1 MTEQTKAQR
10 LADILQYKIPS
21 MECLE
26 EAAAELCR
34 LDALVGELVS
44 VLENFEVRAPD
55 EDGLVWLVLHGNGTT
70 GKAMFN
76 LRSATKLAAQVAMLL
91 EESRITALAKAKEQT

>member
-1 MTEQTKAQR
+1 MSEQTKAQR

-34 LDALVGELVS
+34 LDALNAELVEALRDITVWYS
-44 VLENFEVRAPD
+44 ARDSESEILPAINQSPEIYRAMQ
-55 EDGLVWLVLHGNGTT
+55 T
-70 GKAMFN
+70 
-76 LRSATKLAAQVAMLL
+76 
-91 EESRITALAKAKEQT
+91 LAKAKEQA